1 MPRCRTFTGQ
11 QNLHVKV
18 WTSIWRAL
26 ALKCI
31 FKETSWCL
39 SIAELII
46 HVFAEIIVSGSK
58 LRFYEFYFST
68 SFIVIAVELRLLFG
82 RGGWGTL
89 SSLFSVEAVSCIIFR
104 REYFSTL
111 TYKCFIVIDSVAS
124 QDRKFLLII
133 ILRVVITCSW
143 CFTIMFKIFI
153 MMLMQ
158 MICGWS
164 LC

>member
-1 MPRCRTFTGQ
+1 MCLLTSFFLV
-11 QNLHVKV
+11 QNCD
-18 WTSIWRAL
+18 SMSFI
-26 ALKCI
+26 
-31 FKETSWCL
+31 
-39 SIAELII
+39 
-46 HVFAEIIVSGSK
+46 
-58 LRFYEFYFST
+58 FST

-124 QDRKFLLII
+124 QDRKFLL
-133 ILRVVITCSW
+133 LNYFARCYHLQLV
-143 CFTIMFKIFI
+143 FTIMFKIFI

-158 MICGWS
+158 MICG
-164 LC
+164 